1 MGFRGSGA
9 QEYVE
14 DPTKRIGWACE
25 EWKCGVKW
33 NATHG
38 SELEERAYIYQ
49 EHGDYGTRK

>member
-9 QEYVE
+9 REYVE
-14 DPTKRIGWACE
+14 DPTKRIGWACV

-38 SELEERAYIYQ
+38 SELEGRAYIRR
-49 EHGDYGTRK
+49 EHGDYGT